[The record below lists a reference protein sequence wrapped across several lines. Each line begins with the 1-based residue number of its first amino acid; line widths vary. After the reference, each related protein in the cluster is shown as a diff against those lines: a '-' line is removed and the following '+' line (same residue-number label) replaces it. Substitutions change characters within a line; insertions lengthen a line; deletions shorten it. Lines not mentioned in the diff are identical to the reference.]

1 MASFFETLH
10 FALGITAPIFLLV
23 ILGIGLR
30 RIHLIDDH
38 FIHSASA
45 LVFNIGLPTLLF
57 INIAQT
63 SLSNVINIKLI
74 IVGLFS
80 TLIIFIL
87 LFIFASFFVKNK
99 KDRGV
104 FIQGGFRGNL
114 GIVGLAFCLN
124 AYGDQGAATISIYMA
139 ILTILYN
146 ILSVGILTKTLTD
159 DHDTRVLKKITVN
172 ILKNPIVIS
181 IFLALLFSFFN
192 LHLNPILK
200 QTGSYVSDLTLPLAL
215 ICIGGSISLKE
226 LRLSSFTA
234 TMTTIAKLLIA
245 PIIMIGIAL
254 PFNFSK
260 MELGIVFLMAAAPTA
275 TASYIMVQAMKG
287 NGTLAANIVVMTT
300 LGSIVSV
307 SVGIIVLRGW
317 GLI

>member
-1 MASFFETLH
+1 MASFFETLY

-38 FIHSASA
+38 FINSASA

-63 SLSNVINIKLI
+63 SLSSVINIQLI
-74 IVGLFS
+74 AVGLFS
-80 TLIIFIL
+80 TLLIFL
-87 LFIFASFFVKNK
+87 LLVITASFFVKNK
-99 KDRGV
+99 KDQGV

-124 AYGDQGAATISIYMA
+124 AYGDQGAATVSIYMA
-139 ILTILYN
+139 VLTILYN
-146 ILSVGILTKTLTD
+146 ILAVGILTKTLQDEKDSRMT
-159 DHDTRVLKKITVN
+159 KKITLN

-181 IFLALLFSFFN
+181 ITFALVFSSTN
-192 LHLNPILK
+192 LQLNSIVK
-200 QTGSYVSDLTLPLAL
+200 QTGNYISDLTLPLAL

-234 TMTTIAKLLIA
+234 TATTTAKLLVA
-245 PIIMIGIAL
+245 PIIMIAVAL
-254 PFNFSK
+254 PFGFTK
-260 MELGIVFLMAAAPTA
+260 MEMGIIFLMAAAPTA

-287 NGTLAANIVVMTT
+287 NSTLAANIVVMTT
-300 LGSIVSV
+300 LGSILSV
-307 SVGIIVLRGW
+307 SLGIVLLRGW
-317 GLI
+317 ELI